1 MKSTE
6 IEEQLAVMDNN
17 AAMQFLLDLVSVIIE
32 EPESKKIMEDVW
44 EKEKQL
50 IHDGKTRL

>member
-6 IEEQLAVMDNN
+6 VEEQLAVMDKDE
-17 AAMQFLLDLVSVIIE
+17 AMKFLLDLVSVIIE